1 MWGSHPRRSGGI
13 GFCYSILKERG
24 GGMVS
29 SHKMALARLD
39 DSHSR
44 RGLPVTTPVAPHH

>member
-1 MWGSHPRRSGGI
+1 MGQSSWEVRRNRLLLFDTEG
-13 GFCYSILKERG
+13 KG